1 MEQIA
6 LPIRIE
12 THPPILGMP
21 ITRTIIHDQALVE
34 IVGGE
39 LAGSSYVYIIH
50 LHQKISRAQHYVG
63 STDDL
68 AARLQQHRRVWPR
81 YCLKQ
86 DDFIT
91 LYQATI
97 RDQVYHALT
106 ALQNK
111 VYRRKHT
118 FLAAVERQIGPL
130 AKDDRVI
137 LLGLAKKHTSNGL
150 LMAANQRG
158 IDWSVARVFQAD
170 RALEFAL
177 KSQKHIRRYCPIC
190 LGDDLPF

>member
-1 MEQIA
+1 MPQLA
-6 LPIRIE
+6 LPIKIDERRFVLSA
-12 THPPILGMP
+12 PIVDRV
-21 ITRTIIHDQALVE
+21 IRDYHLVE
-34 IVGGE
+34 VVGGE
-39 LAGSSYVYIIH
+39 YAGDSFVYIIH

-68 AARLQQHRRVWPR
+68 AARMQQHRRVWPR
-81 YCLKQ
+81 YCLTQ
-86 DDFIT
+86 DDFVT

-97 RDQVYHALT
+97 RDRDYNALV

-118 FLAAVERQIGPL
+118 FLAAAERQIGTL
-130 AKDDRVI
+130 AEDDQVI

-158 IDWSVARVFQAD
+158 INWSVARVFQAD
-170 RALEFAL
+170 RSLEFAL
-177 KSQKHIRRYCPIC
+177 KSQKNIRRHCPIC
-190 LGDDLPF
+190 QGDDLPF